1 MKLKTALL
9 LCLFFIS
16 ASLSAQILTREDS
29 LNANLVVNDRT
40 TVISGY
46 GEMVYTRDFKLNTAT
61 ADLRR
66 NILFLGHK
74 FSNSIFVFSEMELEH
89 ALISNE
95 GGVARGGELAM
106 EQLFIKFNFNP
117 SHYMT
122 AGLFIPRLG
131 IINENHLPT
140 TFNGN
145 DRPFVEQLILPS
157 TWREIGVGFYGPVPG
172 VAGLNY
178 SVALLNGLDGAKI
191 SGGNGL
197 NAAKGSGFEASAGNL
212 AVTGALLHYH
222 NNLRS
227 QVSYYYGGAAG
238 LTKREADSLQLGY
251 GSFGTP
257 VQVMDANF
265 QYLGKSIQF
274 KALGTAVNVVDA
286 SALNRA
292 YATNAPEWMFGA
304 YGELAFDVLAK
315 SKWSA
320 EKQLF
325 IFARYEWLDMNAK
338 TPENGIENPAWKQSF
353 VVAGVSYKPTR
364 GVVVKADYVHRTTGT
379 PNEALVITPFPQ
391 ALPYYTSRGY
401 LNLGVAYSF

>member
-1 MKLKTALL
+1 MKLKNALL
-9 LCLFFIS
+9 FCLILLTT
-16 ASLSAQILTREDS
+16 SLSAQILTREDS
-29 LNANLVVNDRT
+29 LNANLVANDRT

-46 GEMVYTRDFKLNTAT
+46 GEIVYNRDLQLNTAT

-89 ALISNE
+89 ALISTE
-95 GGVARGGELAM
+95 DGVARGGELAM
-106 EQLFIKFNFNP
+106 EQLFVKFNFNP

-157 TWREIGVGFYGPVPG
+157 TWREIGIGFYGPVPG

-178 SVALLNGLDGAKI
+178 SVSLMNGLDGSKI
-191 SGGNGL
+191 EGGSGL
-197 NAAKGSGFEASAGNL
+197 KEAKGAGFEASAGNL
-212 AVTGALLHYH
+212 AVSGALLHYH
-222 NNLRS
+222 NNWRS
-227 QVSYYYGGAAG
+227 QISYYYGGAAG
-238 LTKREADSLQLGY
+238 LTKREADSLQLSY

-257 VQVMDANF
+257 VQVMDANI
-265 QYLGKSIQF
+265 QYLGKAFQF
-274 KALGTAVNVVDA
+274 KALGTAINVVDA

-304 YGELAFDVLAK
+304 YGEVAFDVLAK
-315 SKWSA
+315 SKWSV

-325 IFARYEWLDMNAK
+325 VFARYEWLDMNGII
-338 TPENGIENPAWKQSF
+338 PENGITNPAWKQSF
-353 VVAGVSYKPTR
+353 VVAGLSYKPTR
-364 GVVVKADYVHRTTGT
+364 GVVVKADYVHRQTGS
-379 PNEALVITPFPQ
+379 PNQALVATPFPQ
-391 ALPYYTSRGY
+391 ALPYYTSQGY
-401 LNLGVAYSF
+401 INLGVAYSF